1 MGAFGFLARGLDTR
15 FFFCF
20 SASDSLKLC
29 ATLTSLPAL
38 ARFLSCVVRTL
49 RAGEGG
55 EGRKGEDVE
64 NDAH

>member
-15 FFFCF
+15 FFFFCF

-49 RAGEGG
+49 RESADGEVGS
-55 EGRKGEDVE
+55 E
-64 NDAH
+64 NDGR